1 MLRQIISASLL
12 TVSIA
17 ASLLS
22 IAPPA
27 HAETV
32 SQCRERAYRYY
43 DAIVAEGTPEAEA
56 AKVLRQDL
64 RACEAR

>member
-17 ASLLS
+17 VSLLS

-43 DAIVAEGTPEAEA
+43 DYLIAEETPQAEA
-56 AKVLRQDL
+56 AQVLHEDL

>member
-1 MLRQIISASLL
+1 MLRQLIAASLL
-12 TVSIA
+12 TVSIV
-17 ASLLS
+17 ASLAT

-43 DAIVAEGTPEAEA
+43 DEIVAEGTPQAEA
-56 AKVLRQDL
+56 AQVLHQDL

>member
-1 MLRQIISASLL
+1 MVSRIIAGL
-12 TVSIA
+12 TLA
-17 ASLLS
+17 ALTLPLFALS
-22 IAPPA
+22 A
-27 HAETV
+27 HAETI